1 MVAAIVIIFVM
12 SESLLQVSIIVP
24 AFREAPN
31 LKPLIE
37 RVFSSLYDAGVD
49 GELIIVDDNS
59 QDGTDQIVESLQND
73 YPIRLIVREDE
84 RGLSS
89 AVLRGFEHAQ
99 YDYFVVMDADLQH
112 PPEMITS
119 LIKKLEDRSCDF
131 VLGTR
136 YGQGGTIVESWPIM
150 RRLGSKLATLLARP
164 LAPLSDPMSGFFA
177 IPRST
182 WDRARSR
189 LDPIGYKIGLEL
201 YVKGCCRNHEE
212 VPIRF
217 DRRKAG
223 TSKFSLA
230 EQLRYGRHLVK
241 LYQFR
246 FPKFFF
252 VMLLILL
259 GGFFAA
265 VYWFLQ
271 EVV

>member
-1 MVAAIVIIFVM
+1 MPD
-12 SESLLQVSIIVP
+12 SLLQVSIIVP

-31 LKPLIE
+31 IKLLME
-37 RVFSSLYDAGVD
+37 QVFTSLQDTGMNW
-49 GELIIVDDNS
+49 ELIIVDDNS
-59 QDGTDQIVESLQND
+59 QDGTGQIVESLQND
-73 YPIRLIVREDE
+73 YPIRLIVRQNE

-89 AVLRGFEHAQ
+89 AVLKGFEHAR
-99 YDYFVVMDADLQH
+99 YDYFIVMDADLQH
-112 PPEMITS
+112 PPEMIPS
-119 LIKKLEDRSCDF
+119 LIKKLENRSCDF

-136 YGQGGTIVESWPIM
+136 YGQGGTIVESWPIL
-150 RRLGSKLATLLARP
+150 RRLGSRLATLLARP

-177 IPRST
+177 LPRST

-201 YVKGCCRNHEE
+201 YVKGRCRNHEE

-230 EQLRYGRHLVK
+230 EQLRYGRHLIK

-246 FPKFFF
+246 FPIFFF
-252 VMLLILL
+252 VMCLIIL
-259 GGFFAA
+259 GGFASA
-265 VYWFLQ
+265 VFWFLQ
-271 EVV
+271 NVKSS